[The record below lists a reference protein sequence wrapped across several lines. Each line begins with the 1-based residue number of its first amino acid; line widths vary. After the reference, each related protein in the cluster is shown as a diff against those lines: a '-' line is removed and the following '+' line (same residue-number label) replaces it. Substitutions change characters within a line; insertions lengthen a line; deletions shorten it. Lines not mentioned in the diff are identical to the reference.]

1 MPQKEHWERVYST
14 KDAAEV
20 SWFQKQALVSLRLI
34 RDINPPQFSPIIDVG
49 GGASTLVDGLLANG
63 YENVTVLDLSDAA
76 LNTAKAR
83 LEAAA
88 TRVDWIAANVL
99 EAQLPA
105 DSFNIWHDRAVFH
118 FLTTEDERQGYV
130 RQVRNAVKPGGRV
143 IMATFAEDGPEKCS
157 GLPVVRYNAEALQ
170 AEFGDAFELIHQEK
184 ETHVTPGGNEQ
195 RFIYCVFA
203 NTSG

>member
-34 RDINPPQFSPIIDVG
+34 RDINPPQFAPIIDVG

-105 DSFNIWHDRAVFH
+105 NSFDIWHDRAVFH
-118 FLTTEDERQGYV
+118 FLTTEDERQRYV
-130 RQVRNAVKPGGRV
+130 RQVRNAVKPGG
-143 IMATFAEDGPEKCS
+143 
-157 GLPVVRYNAEALQ
+157 
-170 AEFGDAFELIHQEK
+170 
-184 ETHVTPGGNEQ
+184 NEQ
-195 RFIYCVFA
+195 KFIYCVFA
-203 NTSG
+203 MNDT